1 MAKGQADDHGPAQ
14 NTKPFALIRLA
25 AQCVAIAM
33 LLLTGLLSLLPETAC
48 SAAEQAPKHQHAM
61 MAPPAVDAAQL
72 GLTEHLGEKLP
83 LDLLFRDETGKP
95 VRLSELITGP
105 TLILPVYYK
114 CTNVCN
120 FLQGSLASVL
130 PAVKRKPAEEY
141 RVLSISFDETETPA
155 LAAKYK
161 RLYLDAMN
169 APFPEDGWRFLTG
182 DPGNIHRFTEA
193 IGYRFVRQ
201 GEEFIHPVAS
211 VVVARDGTIIRY
223 FYGTTFLPKDLAL
236 AFLEAGEGKVG
247 ASIRT
252 VVGYCF
258 TFDPQGKTYV
268 FNLMRVSA
276 TVVILCAGG
285 FLLYLIL
292 SGRKRRHPSQGNQQP

>member
-1 MAKGQADDHGPAQ
+1 MTQLVSRFFK
-14 NTKPFALIRLA
+14 
-25 AQCVAIAM
+25 IA
-33 LLLTGLLSLLPETAC
+33 LLLFLVPTAAY
-48 SAAEQAPKHQHAM
+48 AASEQPPKHHHTT
-61 MAPPAVDAAQL
+61 PPPPTVDAARL
-72 GLTEHLGEKLP
+72 GLTEQLGKKLP
-83 LDLLFRDETGKP
+83 LDLVFRDENGKP
-95 VRLSELITGP
+95 VRLGELITGP
-105 TLILPVYYK
+105 TIILPVYYK

-120 FLQGSLASVL
+120 FLQGSLAGVL

-155 LAAKYK
+155 MAAKYK
-161 RLYLDAMN
+161 RIYLDAMN

-182 DPGNIHRFTEA
+182 DLDNIHRFTEA

-211 VVVARDGTIIRY
+211 VVVARDGMIVRY

-236 AFLEAGEGKVG
+236 ALLEANEGKVG

-276 TVVILCAGG
+276 TVVILCAGT

-292 SGRKRRHPSQGNQQP
+292 SGRRRRHPSQGNQKS